1 MLSKIRSYGLWGLK
15 GQPVLVETDISAGLP
30 AYETVGLPD
39 AAVKESRERVRAAIK
54 NAGYTF
60 PTARITVSLAPADLK
75 KVGAVYD
82 LPIAVSILHAS
93 GQLNIKTQDDIVM
106 LGELSLDGLV
116 RPVNGVLPMVIDAYA
131 QGFRAF
137 AVPAENALEA
147 AYIAGA
153 QVLPVASL
161 REIAEHLSGQKPI
174 LPYPAQTFSGTE
186 PHYAVDFADIKG
198 QDAAKRAVE
207 VAVAGCH
214 NILLCGTPG
223 SGKTMLARAVPSIM
237 PDLTFSEALEITKIH
252 SVAGI
257 RRGEQGL
264 VTERPF
270 RAPHHGASS
279 AALVGGGTHA
289 MPGEISLAHLG
300 ALFLDEVVEMRRD
313 VLEALRQPLED
324 GCITVSR
331 AAASVTYPAAFMLI
345 AAMNPCPC
353 GNRGSRVKPCTC
365 TPVQVKRYA
374 ARLSGPLLD
383 RIDIHIEMTEV
394 GFSELADRGSAEP
407 SADIR
412 KRVNRAREI
421 QRDRFQNEG
430 IFFNAQMNAKQTD
443 RYCTQTAES
452 EKLLR
457 HAFSEWNMSAR
468 GYSRVRKVA
477 RTIADL
483 EGSRDVRTEHYAEA
497 IQYRNVDI
505 LGDA

>member
-1 MLSKIRSYGLWGLK
+1 MLSKIRSYGLWGLS

-39 AAVKESRERVRAAIK
+39 AAVKESRERVRAAVK
-54 NAGYTF
+54 NAGYSY

-93 GQLNIKTQDDIVM
+93 GQLRLTVLEDIVI
-106 LGELSLDGLV
+106 LGELSLDGQV
-116 RPVNGVLPMVIDAYA
+116 RPINGVLPMVIDAFSR
-131 QGFRAF
+131 GFRVF

-147 AYIAGA
+147 AYISGA
-153 QVLPVASL
+153 VILPVDNLNTLCA
-161 REIAEHLSGQKPI
+161 HLSGEKPI
-174 LPYPAQTFSGTE
+174 VPHPGQTYLGTE
-186 PHYAVDFADIKG
+186 PHYAVDFSDVKG

-237 PDLTFSEALEITKIH
+237 PALTFDEALEITKIH
-252 SVAGI
+252 SVAGA

-279 AALVGGGTHA
+279 AALVGGGVRA

-324 GCITVSR
+324 GMITVSR
-331 AAASVTYPAAFMLI
+331 AAASATYPASFMLI

-353 GNRGSRVKPCTC
+353 GNRGSRTKPCTC

-394 GFSELADRGSAEP
+394 GFTELTGRGEAESSAAVRE
-407 SADIR
+407 
-412 KRVNRAREI
+412 RVNRAREI
-421 QRDRFQNEG
+421 QRRRFVQDG
-430 IFFNAQMNAKQTD
+430 IFYNAQMNAALTD
-443 RYCTQTAES
+443 RYCRPSGEA

-457 HAFSEWNMSAR
+457 RAFSEWNMSAR
-468 GYSRVRKVA
+468 GYQRVRKVA

-483 EGSRDVRTEHYAEA
+483 EGSDEVQTQHYAEA

-505 LGDA
+505 LGDR